1 MINKKN
7 DVKVKDVMIDD
18 IIIAPETQHRANHSQ
33 AHIANLIE
41 SISEGDN
48 LTPITIIESNEMNIG
63 EEKYY
68 LVDGYHRL
76 EAHILSGIDEIKAK
90 IINVGNKDLAIE
102 LSLSANAEHAP
113 ALPRNADDL
122 KKACT
127 NCCEFLHRKN
137 KNSSKIPDEYISIN
151 TQNVA
156 DIVHCSYNVAQN
168 QVVDFNNNNRSIR
181 NRKIYGDL
189 KGEIKISEI
198 AEKYGLSEQMIRK
211 IKKDKEGEDRYEKKR
226 PSGWSRSR
234 RGSLVN
240 SKNGTNTHGKISN
253 LKHIDRHSYAD
264 DLAERDI
271 INYLINL
278 RMFDGANSDVNKT
291 NMYIYGGQVDIIG
304 TYELVEVK
312 KFGTRANIF
321 QAIGQI
327 ITYSLR
333 YPNKQ
338 KVIACLWHDDIGQ
351 FLKYDILKKLDIKLL
366 IINSDGT
373 NKYMV

>member
-1 MINKKN
+1 MINKN
-7 DVKVKDVMIDD
+7 YDVKVKKILIEA

-48 LTPITIIESNEMNIG
+48 LTPITIIESNEMNYG

-76 EAHILSGIDEIKAK
+76 EAHILSGIDKIKAK
-90 IINVGNKDLAIE
+90 IINVGNKELAIE

-137 KNSSKIPDEYISIN
+137 KKSSKIPDEHIPIN

-156 DIVHCSYNVAQN
+156 DIVHCSYNVAHN
-168 QVVDFNNNNRSIR
+168 QVVDFNKNNRSIR
-181 NRKIYGDL
+181 NRKIYSDL
-189 KGEIKISEI
+189 KGEIKISII

-226 PSGWSRSR
+226 LSGWSRSR
-234 RGSLVN
+234 RGSLIN
-240 SKNGTNTHGKISN
+240 SKSSANFNDKTSN

-264 DLAERDI
+264 DLAEKDI

-291 NMYIYGGQVDIIG
+291 NMYVYGGQVDIIG
-304 TYELVEVK
+304 TNELVEVK

-338 KVIACLWHDDIGQ
+338 KVIACLWHEDIGQ